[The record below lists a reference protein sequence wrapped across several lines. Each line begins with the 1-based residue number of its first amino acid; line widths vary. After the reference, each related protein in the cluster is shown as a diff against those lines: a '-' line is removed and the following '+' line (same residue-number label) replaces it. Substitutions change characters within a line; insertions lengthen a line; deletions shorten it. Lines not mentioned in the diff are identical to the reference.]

1 MESFAQRFPGDPL
14 LFMDESQLTI
24 TTARYDDLSMK
35 SETAR
40 RLTVEVS
47 LSNGGTLQIV
57 SLCPAKAI
65 TLVEKEDYT
74 LTGKVLSLCGMSF
87 VEMKNQDT
95 LRLHT
100 QGDRG
105 AYVIT
110 YPASAESAAHGLL
123 QGLYLSAQDE

>member
-1 MESFAQRFPGDPL
+1 MNEN
-14 LFMDESQLTI
+14 QLPI

-35 SETAR
+35 RETAR

-95 LRLHT
+95 LDWARDAEMLHW
-100 QGDRG
+100 R
-105 AYVIT
+105 AYR
-110 YPASAESAAHGLL
+110 S
-123 QGLYLSAQDE
+123 